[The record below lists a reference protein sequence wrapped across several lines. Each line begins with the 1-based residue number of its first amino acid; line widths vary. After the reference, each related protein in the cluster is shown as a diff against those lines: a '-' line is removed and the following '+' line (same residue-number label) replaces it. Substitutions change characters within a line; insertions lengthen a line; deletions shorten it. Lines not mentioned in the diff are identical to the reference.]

1 MTDPLQIFIR
11 SVRCPSCGTIENRGT
26 FKCPECGLFHASL
39 PMEERKAPEPGERIQ
54 EREIDPSAYSLSSTS
69 LPMDEEFQQTDEIQT
84 WGGGNTDF
92 TISDDDTP
100 LVKISDSSS
109 KSNVDLIHDD

>member
-1 MTDPLQIFIR
+1 
-11 SVRCPSCGTIENRGT
+11 
-26 FKCPECGLFHASL
+26 
-39 PMEERKAPEPGERIQ
+39 MEERKAPEPGERIQ
-54 EREIDPSAYSLSSTS
+54 EREIDPSAYSLSSSS
-69 LPMDEEFQQTDEIQT
+69 LPMDEEFQQTNEIQT

-100 LVKISDSSS
+100 LVEISDSSS